1 MAELKPYKGHYYL
14 WQYIPNKAAAVIFLI
29 LFLLGT
35 AAITFRMFKT
45 RTWFTCVFVIGGLF
59 EIIGYGARAGAHDK
73 TERMMP
79 YVIQNTYI
87 LLAPALFA
95 ATIYMCLGRIIRQTQ
110 GESRSIVP
118 VRWLTKIF
126 VSGDVLSFL
135 VQGGAAGLMATGDNA
150 KLGENMVVGGL
161 MIQILVF
168 GFFIITTIIFQMR
181 MRKDPTALSQDPSS
195 EWTKHIYM
203 LYAVSLLIMVRSV
216 FRVAEFAM
224 GAEGYLLKHEWTL
237 YIFDSTLMLLV
248 VGIFYWRYPALYYMK
263 KYVDGEAFQLR
274 SNP

>member
-126 VSGDVLSFL
+126 VSGDVISFL

-181 MRKDPTALSQDPSS
+181 MSKDPTALSQDPSN

-248 VGIFYWRYPALYYMK
+248 VGIFYWRYPALYYIK
-263 KYVDGEAFQLR
+263 KYADGEAFQLR

>member
-14 WQYIPNKAAAVIFLI
+14 WQYVPNQAAAVIFVV

-35 AAITFRMFKT
+35 AAITFRMVQT

-95 ATIYMCLGRIIRQTQ
+95 AAIYMCLGRIIRQTQ

-118 VRWLTKIF
+118 VRWLAKIF
-126 VSGDVLSFL
+126 VSGDVISFL

-150 KLGENMVVGGL
+150 KLGENMVVCGL

-181 MRKDPTALSQDPSS
+181 MRKAPTALSQDPSN
-195 EWTKHIYM
+195 EWTRDIYM
-203 LYAVSLLIMVRSV
+203 LYVSSPWV
-216 FRVAEFAM
+216 AM
-224 GAEGYLLKHEWTL
+224 GAEGYLLKHEWL

-248 VGIFYWRYPALYYMK
+248 VGIFYWRYPALYYQK
-263 KYVDGEAFQLR
+263 KHLDDDVIQLR